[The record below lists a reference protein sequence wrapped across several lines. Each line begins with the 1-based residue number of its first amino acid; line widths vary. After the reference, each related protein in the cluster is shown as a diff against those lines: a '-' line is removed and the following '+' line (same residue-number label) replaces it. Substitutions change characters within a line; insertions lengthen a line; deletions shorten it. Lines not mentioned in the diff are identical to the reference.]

1 MRRVIDD
8 ACYEVKAKEIAKVIS
23 SIPADEV
30 SKYDYGTYRAQR
42 SMIID
47 RILKEVKDI
56 KLGKDMNTTGIGNN
70 WCRELIYIGNENEE
84 QVFGVIHSTNDMFG
98 GEIVWVSDYDGNRC
112 KGKRK
117 IHGCN
122 PESKYA
128 VQMFRWA

>member
-8 ACYEVKAKEIAKVIS
+8 TCYEVKAKEIAKVIS

-47 RILKEVKDI
+47 RILKEIKNI

-70 WCRELIYIGNENEE
+70 WCRELIYTGNEKEE
-84 QVFGVIHSTNDMFG
+84 QVFGVIHSTNNMFG
-98 GEIVWVSDYDGNRC
+98 SEIVWVSDYDGNRC
-112 KGKRK
+112 KGKRQ
-117 IHGCN
+117 IHGCDPN
-122 PESKYA
+122 SKYQI
-128 VQMFRWA
+128 QMFRWA

>member
-70 WCRELIYIGNENEE
+70 WCKELIYTGNEKEE
-84 QVFGVIHSTNDMFG
+84 QVFGVIHSTNNMFG
-98 GEIVWVSDYDGNRC
+98 SEIVWVSDYDGNCC

-117 IHGCN
+117 IHGCD
-122 PESKYA
+122 PKSKYQ

>member
-23 SIPADEV
+23 NIPADEV
-30 SKYDYGTYRAQR
+30 SKYDNGTYRAQR
-42 SMIID
+42 YMIID

-70 WCRELIYIGNENEE
+70 WCKELIYTGNEKEE
-84 QVFGVIHSTNDMFG
+84 QVFGIIHSTNDMFG
-98 GEIVWVSDYDGNRC
+98 SEIVWVSDYDGNHC
-112 KGKRK
+112 KGERK
-117 IHGCN
+117 IHGCD
-122 PESKYA
+122 PKSKYE

>member
-8 ACYEVKAKEIAKVIS
+8 ACYEEKAKEIAKVIS

-42 SMIID
+42 DMIID

-70 WCRELIYIGNENEE
+70 WCRELIYTGNEKEE
-84 QVFGVIHSTNDMFG
+84 QVFGIIHSTNDMFG
-98 GEIVWVSDYDGNRC
+98 CEIIWVSDYDGNCC

-117 IHGCN
+117 IHGCD
-122 PESKYA
+122 PKSEYDVK
-128 VQMFRWA
+128 MFRWA